1 MKKTTSKQRLN
12 SLIKELHD
20 RNKLQLGLVILE
32 GILKESAT
40 RYRDEAFEAI
50 EAEKNG
56 GPRNIIWPGYYI
68 EVADVI
74 LTKLKQD

>member
-12 SLIKELHD
+12 SLIKDLHD
-20 RNKLQLGLVILE
+20 RNKLQLGLLILE
-32 GILKESAT
+32 EMLKDSAT
-40 RYRDEAFEAI
+40 RYRDAAFEAL
-50 EAEKNG
+50 EAEQNG
-56 GPRNIIWPGYYI
+56 GPRNIIYPGYYI

>member
-1 MKKTTSKQRLN
+1 MKKTTAKQRLN

-32 GILKESAT
+32 GMLKESAE
-40 RYRDEAFEAI
+40 RYRKEAFEAL
-50 EAEKNG
+50 ESENNG

-74 LTKLKQD
+74 ADKLKND